1 MEKIWGGGRNRWSQ
15 REGSNLRP
23 ADYEPDG
30 LSFQLADVKG
40 NWAGRKADCARIVLT
55 GGALSPSPSSSA
67 GPGIADRSD
76 IRERRG

>member
-1 MEKIWGGGRNRWSQ
+1 MVYAQGGIAWSQ

-23 ADYEPDG
+23 ADYEPTG
-30 LSFQLADVKG
+30 LSFQLADIKG

-67 GPGIADRSD
+67 GPGIADRSG
-76 IRERRG
+76 IREKRG